1 MPLPSAGNVLRVR
14 FPGVSHR
21 YSVLKP
27 ATVRHVAVAFLA
39 LEKSPNYIL
48 YSALARL
55 AYLFSL
61 GRRFSCAKVSLPVF
75 LRYSLVCSF
84 PDATI
89 PHENRGYFFVPK
101 RRSLHLIEYA

>member
-39 LEKSPNYIL
+39 LEKSPYFIFRTRAAGL
-48 YSALARL
+48 SVFFGSA
-55 AYLFSL
+55 
-61 GRRFSCAKVSLPVF
+61 VF
-75 LRYSLVCSF
+75 LR
-84 PDATI
+84 A
-89 PHENRGYFFVPK
+89 GFFAGVFTVFFGLLF
-101 RRSLHLIEYA
+101 S